1 MKYLYR
7 CRWILTALHQDSILN
22 ELSSINYIIF
32 VVVLIKK
39 VWMKPDESVKIC
51 FSERNFLFDNFILF
65 DCTYVFTG
73 SFLQVV
79 VYKRMEKQDIA
90 KQNHQR

>member
-1 MKYLYR
+1 
-7 CRWILTALHQDSILN
+7 
-22 ELSSINYIIF
+22 
-32 VVVLIKK
+32 
-39 VWMKPDESVKIC
+39 MKPDESVKIC